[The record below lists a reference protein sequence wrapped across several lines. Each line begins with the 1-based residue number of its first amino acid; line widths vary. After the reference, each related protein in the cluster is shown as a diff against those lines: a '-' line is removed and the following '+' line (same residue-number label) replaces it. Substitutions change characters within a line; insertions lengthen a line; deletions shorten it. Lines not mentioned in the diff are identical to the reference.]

1 VKDVVL
7 GQFKLHLHKQGEST
21 EDSQLVHAEVR
32 IVVAV
37 FRHEHV
43 WPPYA
48 DCLVVGEVS
57 ESELVA
63 GPVSELDLLGVLVE
77 VNRIEMNPAEEAP
90 LLVDDFEVLAYL
102 P

>member
-1 VKDVVL
+1 
-7 GQFKLHLHKQGEST
+7 
-21 EDSQLVHAEVR
+21 
-32 IVVAV
+32 
-37 FRHEHV
+37 
-43 WPPYA
+43 
-48 DCLVVGEVS
+48 VS